1 MLEVLDIHQTY
12 DGQPLLRGVS
22 LTVQTGEIVCLLGA
36 SGSGKTTLLRI
47 IAGLEHPDAGDVR
60 INGESVLPV
69 PIHARDFGLMF
80 QDFALFPHLNVIQN
94 VMFGLKMRGV
104 KRDERERLATDALHM
119 VGLLGFSERSIDRL
133 SGGER
138 QRVALARSLAP
149 RPRLLMLDEPMGAL
163 DAALRDRLVVELR
176 DIIKRAGLT
185 ALYVT
190 HDQQEAFAV
199 ADRVAV
205 LNNGRF
211 EQIDTPQAL
220 YQRPKTAFVARF
232 LGMANI
238 LSVEGFSANGDAQT
252 LLGAFAVEGCPESLL
267 LHPDGL
273 HLDAPTPEGLR
284 AQVVEAVYRGGV
296 YRVTVRH
303 ESGVMLTLNRAA
315 TEDALQVGAWVGLS
329 IDRAWVVPLET
340 SNA

>member
-1 MLEVLDIHQTY
+1 MLEVMDIRQTF

-22 LTVQTGEIVCLLGA
+22 LTVQPSEIVCLLGA

-47 IAGLEHPDAGDVR
+47 IAGLEQPDAGDVR

-94 VMFGLKMRGV
+94 VMFGLKMRGI
-104 KRDERERLATDALHM
+104 RGDERERRATDALHL

-149 RPRLLMLDEPMGAL
+149 NPRLLMLDEPMGAL
-163 DAALRDRLVVELR
+163 DAALRDRLVIELR
-176 DIIKRAGLT
+176 DIIKRTGLT

-205 LNNGRF
+205 LNHGRF

-220 YQRPKTAFVARF
+220 YRHPKTAFVARF
-232 LGMANI
+232 LGMDNIVEVDAVTANHH
-238 LSVEGFSANGDAQT
+238 AQT
-252 LLGAFAVEGCPESLL
+252 LLGTFAVTGRPEALL
-267 LHPDGL
+267 FHPDGL
-273 HLDAPTPEGLR
+273 RLDEGGALR
-284 AQVVEAVYRGGV
+284 GQVLESVYRGGV
-296 YRVTVRH
+296 YRLKVRH
-303 ESGVMLTLNRAA
+303 ESGVLLSLNHAA
-315 TEDALQVGAWVGLS
+315 FDNAPQVGESIGLTMAS
-329 IDRAWVVPLET
+329 EWIVALET

>member
-1 MLEVLDIHQTY
+1 MLEVMDIRQTF
-12 DGQPLLRGVS
+12 DGEPLLRGVS
-22 LTVQTGEIVCLLGA
+22 LAVQQGEIVCLLGA

-47 IAGLEHPDAGDVR
+47 IAGLEQPDSGDVR
-60 INGESVLPV
+60 VNGASVLPV

-94 VMFGLKMRGV
+94 VMFGLRMRGI
-104 KRDERERLATDALHM
+104 RGDERERRATDALHL

-149 RPRLLMLDEPMGAL
+149 NPRLLMLDEPMGAL
-163 DAALRDRLVVELR
+163 DAALRDRLVIELR
-176 DIIKRAGLT
+176 EIIKRTGLT

-205 LNNGRF
+205 LNQGRF
-211 EQIDTPQAL
+211 EQIDSPQVL
-220 YQRPKTAFVARF
+220 YRHPKTAFVARF
-232 LGMANI
+232 LGMNNI
-238 LSVEGFSANGDAQT
+238 IEVESITADGRAQT
-252 LLGAFAVEGCPESLL
+252 LLGEFAVTGRPESLL

-273 HLDAPTPEGLR
+273 RVDEAGAL
-284 AQVVEAVYRGGV
+284 QVRVLESVYRGGV
-296 YRVTVRH
+296 YRLTVRH
-303 ESGVMLTLNRAA
+303 ESGVLLSLNHAAFDRAP
-315 TEDALQVGAWVGLS
+315 QVGESIGLTMDLEWVMT
-329 IDRAWVVPLET
+329 LET

>member
-1 MLEVLDIHQTY
+1 MLEIIDIRQTF
-12 DGQPLLRGVS
+12 DGQLLLRGVS
-22 LTVQTGEIVCLLGA
+22 LTVQQGEIVCLLGA

-47 IAGLEHPDAGDVR
+47 IAGLEHPDSGDVR
-60 INGESVLPV
+60 INGESVLSV

-205 LNNGRF
+205 LNHGRF

-238 LSVEGFSANGDAQT
+238 IPVERFSTHGHAQT
-252 LLGAFAVEGCPESLL
+252 LLGAFVVEGHPDSLL

-273 HLDAPTPEGLR
+273 RLDALSDEGLR
-284 AQVVEAVYRGGV
+284 AQVIESVYRGGV

-315 TEDALQVGAWVGLS
+315 TQDAPQVGAWVGLS
-329 IDRAWVVPLET
+329 IDHAWVVPLET